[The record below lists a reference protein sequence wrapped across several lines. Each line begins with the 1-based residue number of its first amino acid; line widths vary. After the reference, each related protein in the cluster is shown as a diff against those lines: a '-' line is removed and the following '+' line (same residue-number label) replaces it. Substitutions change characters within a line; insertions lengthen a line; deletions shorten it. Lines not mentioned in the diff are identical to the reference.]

1 MFERFTPRARQVV
14 VLAEDEARRLKH
26 NYIGTEHLLLGLIR
40 EEEGIAA
47 RVLESLDV
55 TVEEVRSQVSRI
67 VGHGDELAS
76 GPIPF
81 TPRVQK
87 ILDLALREALSL
99 GHNYIG
105 TEHLLLGLASEG
117 EGVAIRI
124 LLDFDADPRKI
135 RDEIIRIMSGPG
147 RQPNE
152 PSLPPEDATELERA
166 RLEKEEAVEAQ
177 EFERAAELGGR
188 ERNILLAARGIEP
201 TWSGFP
207 EVSQSMFPTSVR
219 RGDMLL
225 GGLLFAA
232 GLFAGWLIWG

>member
-14 VLAEDEARRLKH
+14 VVAEDEARRLKH

-40 EEEGIAA
+40 EEEGMAA
-47 RVLESLDV
+47 RVLESFDV

-117 EGVAIRI
+117 RRCR
-124 LLDFDADPRKI
+124 DPN
-135 RDEIIRIMSGPG
+135 P
-147 RQPNE
+147 
-152 PSLPPEDATELERA
+152 A
-166 RLEKEEAVEAQ
+166 RL
-177 EFERAAELGGR
+177 
-188 ERNILLAARGIEP
+188 
-201 TWSGFP
+201 
-207 EVSQSMFPTSVR
+207 R
-219 RGDMLL
+219 R
-225 GGLLFAA
+225 
-232 GLFAGWLIWG
+232 